1 MQTLI
6 SGQQINLG
14 DNFRGYAEKSLDA
27 SVSKYFEEAV
37 NADIRISRDGGEIKA
52 EITVHPLTGAVI
64 RSSAI
69 SADAYAAF
77 DGAVSRLSRQLRKY
91 KNRLVERKGGAVEM
105 VDMSVIDNSADEVEA
120 PEVPVI
126 VAEMQ
131 TALPTCSVS
140 EAVMRMDLE
149 GLPALMFKNSGHGGL
164 NMVYR
169 RSDGNIGWVDP
180 KNK

>member
-1 MQTLI
+1 MQILI

-14 DNFRGYAEKSLDA
+14 DNFRVYAEGALDS
-27 SVSKYFEEAV
+27 SVSKYFDEAV
-37 NADIRISRDGGEIKA
+37 SADVKVTRDGSEIKA
-52 EITVHPLTGAVI
+52 EVTVHPKTGAIV
-64 RSSAI
+64 RASAI
-69 SADAYAAF
+69 SGDAYASL

-91 KNRLVERKGGAVEM
+91 KNKLTEHKAVVEM
-105 VDMSVIDNSADEVEA
+105 ADMSVIEAVSETEEVGDA
-120 PEVPVI
+120 PVI

-131 TALPTCSVS
+131 TQIPVCTVS

-149 GLPALMFKNSGHGGL
+149 GLSALMFKNTAHGGL

-169 RSDGNIGWVDP
+169 RTDGNIGWVDP

>member
-14 DNFRGYAEKSLDA
+14 DSFRAYAEETLDA
-27 SVSKYFEEAV
+27 SVSKYFEDVV

-52 EITVHPLTGAVI
+52 ELTVHPITGAVV
-64 RSSAI
+64 RSSAT
-69 SADAYAAF
+69 SADAYAAL

-91 KNRLVERKGGAVEM
+91 KNRLVEHKSQAVEM
-105 VDMSVIDNSADEVEA
+105 VDMSVIDSAADETEA
-120 PEVPVI
+120 SDAPVI

-131 TALPTCSVS
+131 TALPTCTVS

-149 GLPALMFKNSGHGGL
+149 GLPALMFKNPAHDGL